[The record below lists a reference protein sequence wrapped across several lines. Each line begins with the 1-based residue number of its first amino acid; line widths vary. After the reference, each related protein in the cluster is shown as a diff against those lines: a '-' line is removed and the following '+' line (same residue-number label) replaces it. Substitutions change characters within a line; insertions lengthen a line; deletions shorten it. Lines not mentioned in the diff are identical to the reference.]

1 MGSLFTILQQSW
13 WAQVIMATAHPPVVH
28 HIGTNTRD
36 SFWSTNYHN
45 ANLGDRSLLPT
56 ADYIPGHYY
65 SLVFFVTLP
74 TYLVLPSLTWLQCI
88 CIWYDERDLVIRQK
102 LHFMLYSPQPF
113 SLDVQPDDGLL
124 EAKTCSWL
132 AVTIICYIYI

>member
-1 MGSLFTILQQSW
+1 
-13 WAQVIMATAHPPVVH
+13 MATAHPPVVH

-45 ANLGDRSLLPT
+45 ANLGDGSLLPT

-74 TYLVLPSLTWLQCI
+74 TYLVLPSLT
-88 CIWYDERDLVIRQK
+88 
-102 LHFMLYSPQPF
+102 
-113 SLDVQPDDGLL
+113 
-124 EAKTCSWL
+124 
-132 AVTIICYIYI
+132 